1 MTTSR
6 EQFESAWDEMTGS
19 REGRC
24 KQLRAG
30 IGYRNTPAQEAW
42 QVWQASRAA
51 IVVEPPEG
59 ITTRQALDAGYMGDY
74 AAGMDDG
81 IEQTVKAIRAAGII
95 VKGDS

>member
-51 IVVEPPEG
+51 IVVEIPEPFKLAKSSTG
-59 ITTRQALDAGYMGDY
+59 LTYYY
-74 AAGMDDG
+74 ADEVDS
-81 IEQTVKAIRAAGII
+81 TLRAAGIT
-95 VKGDS
+95 VKGEEQ